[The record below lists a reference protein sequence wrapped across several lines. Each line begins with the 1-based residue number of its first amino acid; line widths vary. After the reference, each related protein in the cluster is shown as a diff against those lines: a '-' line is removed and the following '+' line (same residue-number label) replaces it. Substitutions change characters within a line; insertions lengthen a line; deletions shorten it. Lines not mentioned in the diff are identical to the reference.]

1 MSANLGIRESLST
14 IHLASWSVTSIGC
27 KMCWWVKPLMRAFF
41 HFSPSKRTA
50 VKNSFCSQFSF
61 FPVLHCVYLICC
73 RVFGHCWAPRNIF
86 HRLYPWFPLAMRN
99 WQIPV
104 DGCTGL
110 RCSTTRTHIFTVR
123 LYWQKQFS
131 LKYVFYLPPSPSG
144 NQNQWSWGLSCYHR
158 IQTWAAAGRRVL
170 NRSSSPTPYVSQ

>member
-50 VKNSFCSQFSF
+50 VKNRFCSQFSF

-110 RCSTTRTHIFTVR
+110 RCSTTRTHIYLR
-123 LYWQKQFS
+123 YWQKQFS
-131 LKYVFYLPPSPSG
+131 LKYVLTSLPHLQVTKINDHEVWVAIIEARLG
-144 NQNQWSWGLSCYHR
+144 QQQVG
-158 IQTWAAAGRRVL
+158 GF
-170 NRSSSPTPYVSQ
+170 